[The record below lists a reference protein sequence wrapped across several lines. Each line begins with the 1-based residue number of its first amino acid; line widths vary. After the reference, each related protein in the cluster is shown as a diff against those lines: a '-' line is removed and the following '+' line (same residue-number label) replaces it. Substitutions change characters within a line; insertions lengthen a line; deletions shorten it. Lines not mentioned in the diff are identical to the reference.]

1 MIDIEN
7 VNLREA
13 EQAAYAAGDTLK
25 AKLLARIMDL
35 EEELTRVKDDAADN
49 SLDAW
54 EDENGPADAYMEFFF
69 DCFRLL
75 DGKYPVWIDRWGGPS
90 VTSETDK
97 QIIFDAIVRGEG

>member
-1 MIDIEN
+1 MIDLEN
-7 VNLREA
+7 ANLREA

-25 AKLLARIMDL
+25 AKLLARIMEL
-35 EEELTRVKDDAADN
+35 EEELERLRDDAADN

-69 DCFRLL
+69 DCFEHLRCR
-75 DGKYPVWIDRWGGPS
+75 YPVPS

-97 QIIFDAIVRGEG
+97 QIIFDAIARGEG

>member
-1 MIDIEN
+1 MIDLEN

-35 EEELTRVKDDAADN
+35 EDELERVKEDAADN

-54 EDENGPADAYMEFFF
+54 ESDHGPASAYVEFFF

-75 DGKYPVWIDRWGGPS
+75 DGKYPIPS
-90 VTSETDK
+90 ITSETDK
-97 QIIFDAIVRGEG
+97 QVIFDAIVRGEGS

>member
-1 MIDIEN
+1 MTIDLEN

-35 EEELTRVKDDAADN
+35 EDELERVRDDAADN
-49 SLDAW
+49 SLKAW

-69 DCFRLL
+69 NCFEHLRCR
-75 DGKYPVWIDRWGGPS
+75 YPVPS

-97 QIIFDAIVRGEG
+97 QVIFDAIVRGEGS

>member
-7 VNLREA
+7 VNLMEA

-35 EEELTRVKDDAADN
+35 EEELARVKYAAADD
-49 SLDAW
+49 SLEAW
-54 EDENGPADAYMEFFF
+54 ESDYGPASAYVDFFF

-75 DGKYPVWIDRWGGPS
+75 DGEYPIPS
-90 VTSETDK
+90 ITSETDK
-97 QIIFDAIVRGEG
+97 QVIFDAIARGEG

>member
-1 MIDIEN
+1 MIDLEN
-7 VNLREA
+7 VNLSDA
-13 EQAAYAAGDTLK
+13 ERAAYSSGDTLK

-35 EEELTRVKDDAADN
+35 EDELARVKYEAADD
-49 SLDAW
+49 SLTAW
-54 EDENGPADAYMEFFF
+54 ESDHGPASAYVEFFF

-75 DGKYPVWIDRWGGPS
+75 DGKYPVPS

>member
-1 MIDIEN
+1 MIDLEN

-25 AKLLARIMDL
+25 VKLLARIMDL
-35 EEELTRVKDDAADN
+35 EEELERVKDDAAAN

-54 EDENGPADAYMEFFF
+54 ESDHGPASAYVEFFF
-69 DCFRLL
+69 ECFEYLRCR
-75 DGKYPVWIDRWGGPS
+75 YPVPS

-97 QIIFDAIVRGEG
+97 QIILDAIARGERK

>member
-1 MIDIEN
+1 MIDLEN
-7 VNLREA
+7 VNLSDA
-13 EQAAYAAGDTLK
+13 ERAAYSSGDTLK

-35 EEELTRVKDDAADN
+35 EEELARVKDDAADN

-54 EDENGPADAYMEFFF
+54 ESDHGPASAYVEFFF

-75 DGKYPVWIDRWGGPS
+75 DGKYPVPS

-97 QIIFDAIVRGEG
+97 QIIFDAIARGERK

>member
-1 MIDIEN
+1 MIDLEN

-35 EEELTRVKDDAADN
+35 EEELARVTYAAADD
-49 SLDAW
+49 SLTAW
-54 EDENGPADAYMEFFF
+54 ESDHGPASAYVEFFF

-75 DGKYPVWIDRWGGPS
+75 DGKYPVPS

-97 QIIFDAIVRGEG
+97 QVIFDAIVRGEGS